1 MLLKF
6 QLLVHFDLH
15 HKFLAYGWNDHILFT
30 MNYLMTK
37 KTDLNGVGR
46 VFVGRYLLDAVNIDD
61 AIKRLTEYSFA
72 AGHNHQIIDRET
84 GRLVDVEIA
93 PFQFVG
99 IIIDKSCTSMVF
111 MSVLLVDLTGMQILI
126 MFVMLMM
133 LVYLIQ
139 LLVMNVLLK

>member
-6 QLLVHFDLH
+6 LLLVYVVMNHS
-15 HKFLAYGWNDHILFT
+15 FLAYGWNDHILFT

-72 AGHNHQIIDRET
+72 AGHNHQIIDRQT

-93 PFQFVG
+93 PFQFVR
-99 IIIDKSCTSMVF
+99 I
-111 MSVLLVDLTGMQILI
+111 LLDIS
-126 MFVMLMM
+126 
-133 LVYLIQ
+133 
-139 LLVMNVLLK
+139 